1 MTTTVATAETA
12 LRERLDEPAT
22 SQWTPTMLRRWLN
35 EGIKD
40 IARRTFHY
48 EDVKTLAITGGANN
62 GEYTVSADT
71 IRINNAYFNPTGFT
85 QKFPLQPRQW
95 EGMDQIWY
103 DQQDRAGGYPVV
115 YAVRGYSPTL
125 TLKMF
130 PVPSMNGTLYMRVAR
145 MPATLD
151 IAAGTG
157 NIDCP
162 DHWMEVA
169 YDYCEYMA
177 KRKDRDPSW
186 KEAHDLY
193 EGKIADMINN
203 GDYLN
208 APDEVVWDGPYA
220 LDRWLVEPG
229 Y

>member
-1 MTTTVATAETA
+1 MTTTVATAISR
-12 LRERLDEPAT
+12 LRDRLDEPLT
-22 SQWTPTMLRRWLN
+22 SQWTPTQLRTWLN
-35 EGIKD
+35 EGCKD

-48 EDVKTLAITGGANN
+48 YDVQTLAVVNGTGDYVVNAN
-62 GEYTVSADT
+62 VL
-71 IRINNAYFNPTGFT
+71 RINSTYFQPTGFT

-115 YAVRGYSPTL
+115 FAVRGYSPQVTIKL
-125 TLKMF
+125 F
-130 PVPSMNGTLYMRVAR
+130 PVPTLNGTLFIHVAR
-145 MPATLD
+145 MPVDLD
-151 IAAGTG
+151 ITGGTG
-157 NIDCP
+157 NVDLP
-162 DHWMEVA
+162 DIWLELA
-169 YDYCEYMA
+169 YDYAEYMA